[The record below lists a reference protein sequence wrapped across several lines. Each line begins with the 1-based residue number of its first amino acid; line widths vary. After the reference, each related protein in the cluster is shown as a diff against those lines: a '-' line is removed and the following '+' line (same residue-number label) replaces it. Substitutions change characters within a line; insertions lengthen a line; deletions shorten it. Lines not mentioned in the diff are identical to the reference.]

1 MIGGTKNSTYFNI
14 NSRCTIFTQITK
26 FCKNILSRK
35 QLDQTPDVQDTASEA
50 ASNTRKD
57 RDSASKKAP
66 SQTRSH
72 ETTVSTPAPV
82 ITQDTPV
89 LGLNELKLE
98 KGQHPVNHNLI
109 SENALKVLYRLH
121 KSGYQAYLVGGG
133 VRDIFIGQEPK
144 DFDIA
149 TNAEPEQI
157 KKLFHNCRLVGRRFR
172 LAHILFGRD
181 MIEVA
186 TFRGHHVEEENQQTS
201 KQSDGGMLLRDNVYG
216 TISEDAERRDFTVNA
231 LYYNIADRAV
241 YDFAGGLA
249 DLQSKQLRLIGD
261 PETRYREDPVR
272 MLRAVRFAAKLD
284 MQISPDAAAPIKQL
298 ASLLS
303 SIPAARLFEE
313 TLKLFLNGQGL
324 ATYKLMKA
332 HGLFQPLFPLVSKYL
347 NEDGSSNCDKFIE
360 IALENTDNRINAG
373 KRVTPAYLYAAML
386 WYPLEALAEERVIDS
401 GLNYNDAL
409 LLAMN
414 DALDSQTKSIAIP
427 RRFTSTIR
435 DIWHLQGRLPRRQ
448 GKRAEKAFEHLK
460 FRAGFDFLEMRADIQ
475 GGDLVEVTQWWQDY
489 QNANATGRLNLV
501 KELNSPAGKKT
512 RPRRVKKKKPAA
524 TTHVDQ
530 STDNGTDNNVGNNAE

>member
-1 MIGGTKNSTYFNI
+1 MAAQIIPAIVITFNP

-26 FCKNILSRK
+26 FCKKLLCRTP
-35 QLDQTPDVQDTASEA
+35 LDITADVDQATAVTAPKAPQE
-50 ASNTRKD
+50 
-57 RDSASKKAP
+57 RDSQCQASHP
-66 SQTRSH
+66 
-72 ETTVSTPAPV
+72 VPANS
-82 ITQDTPV
+82 
-89 LGLNELKLE
+89 LALNEIKLE
-98 KGQHPVNHNLI
+98 KGQHPVSHNLI

-149 TNAEPEQI
+149 TNAEPEEI

-186 TFRGHHVEEENQQTS
+186 TFRGHHDEDQNQQTA

-216 TISEDAERRDFTVNA
+216 SISEDAERRDFTVNA

-249 DLQSKQLRLIGD
+249 DLADKQLRLIGD

-272 MLRAVRFAAKLD
+272 MLRAARFAAKLD
-284 MQISPDAAAPIKQL
+284 MRINPETAEPIKRL
-298 ASLLS
+298 ASLLQ
-303 SIPAARLFEE
+303 SIPSARLFEE

-324 ATYKLMKA
+324 LTYKIMREY
-332 HGLFQPLFPLVSKYL
+332 GLFQPLFPLVSKYL
-347 NEDGSSNCDKFIE
+347 NEDGNSHCDKFIE
-360 IALENTDNRINAG
+360 LALENTDRRINSG

-401 GLNYNDAL
+401 GLSYNDAL

-414 DALDSQTKSIAIP
+414 DALDSQIKTIAIP
-427 RRFTSTIR
+427 RRFTATIR
-435 DIWHLQGRLPRRQ
+435 DIWHLQSRLPRRQ

-460 FRAGFDFLEMRADIQ
+460 FRAGFDFLEMRAQIQ

-489 QNANATGRLNLV
+489 QTANATGRLALIKAINA
-501 KELNSPAGKKT
+501 PAGSKS
-512 RPRRVKKKKPAA
+512 RPRRAKNKK
-524 TTHVDQ
+524 TTAKQSDQ
-530 STDNGTDNNVGNNAE
+530 

>member
-1 MIGGTKNSTYFNI
+1 M
-14 NSRCTIFTQITK
+14 
-26 FCKNILSRK
+26 
-35 QLDQTPDVQDTASEA
+35 QDTTSEA

-72 ETTVSTPAPV
+72 ETAVATPAPV

-324 ATYKLMKA
+324 ATYKLMKE

-435 DIWHLQGRLPRRQ
+435 DIWHLQSRLPRRQ

-489 QNANATGRLNLV
+489 QSANATGRQNLI

-524 TTHVDQ
+524 TTIV
-530 STDNGTDNNVGNNAE
+530 DNNSDNSADNNAE

>member
-1 MIGGTKNSTYFNI
+1 MQETTSE
-14 NSRCTIFTQITK
+14 
-26 FCKNILSRK
+26 
-35 QLDQTPDVQDTASEA
+35 TASK
-50 ASNTRKD
+50 TRKD
-57 RDSASKKAP
+57 RDAASKNAP
-66 SQTRSH
+66 SETRS
-72 ETTVSTPAPV
+72 TKTSVAVPASVVP
-82 ITQDTPV
+82 QNAQN

-186 TFRGHHVEEENQQTS
+186 TFRGHHVEEKEQNQQTS

-272 MLRAVRFAAKLD
+272 MLRAVRFSAKLD
-284 MQISPDAAAPIKQL
+284 MQISPEAKAPIKQL
-298 ASLLS
+298 ANLLQ

-313 TLKLFLNGQGL
+313 TLKLFLNGHGL
-324 ATYKLMKA
+324 ATYKLMKE
-332 HGLFQPLFPLVSKYL
+332 HGLFQPLFPLVSKYQ

-360 IALENTDNRINAG
+360 IALENTDSRINAG

-401 GLNYNDAL
+401 GLNYSDAL

-460 FRAGFDFLEMRADIQ
+460 FRAGFDFLEMRAEIQ
-475 GGDLVEVTQWWQDY
+475 GGDLVEVTQWWRDY
-489 QNANATGRLNLV
+489 QTANATGRQNLI
-501 KELNSPAGKKT
+501 KELNAPAGKKT
-512 RPRRVKKKKPAA
+512 RPRRAKKKKPANESDA
-524 TTHVDQ
+524 
-530 STDNGTDNNVGNNAE
+530 

>member
-1 MIGGTKNSTYFNI
+1 MKE
-14 NSRCTIFTQITK
+14 
-26 FCKNILSRK
+26 
-35 QLDQTPDVQDTASEA
+35 TASET

-57 RDSASKKAP
+57 RDAQSKN
-66 SQTRSH
+66 
-72 ETTVSTPAPV
+72 TPEDTHSNTAVAPV
-82 ITQDTPV
+82 VQQDVQV

-98 KGQHPVNHNLI
+98 KGQHPINHNLI

-186 TFRGHHVEEENQQTS
+186 TFRGHHVEEKEQEKEQNQQTS

-272 MLRAVRFAAKLD
+272 MLRAVRFSAKLD
-284 MQISPDAAAPIKQL
+284 MQISPDAAEPIKRM
-298 ASLLS
+298 ANLLQ

-313 TLKLFLNGQGL
+313 TLKLFLNGHGL
-324 ATYKLMKA
+324 ATYKLMKE
-332 HGLFQPLFPLVSKYL
+332 HGLFQPLFPLVSKYQ
-347 NEDGSSNCDKFIE
+347 NEDGSSNCDKFIQ
-360 IALENTDNRINAG
+360 IALDNTDRRINAG

-386 WYPLEALAEERVIDS
+386 WYPLEAMAEERVIDS
-401 GLNYNDAL
+401 GLNYSDAL

-414 DALDSQTKSIAIP
+414 DALDSQIKSIAIP

-460 FRAGFDFLEMRADIQ
+460 FRAGFDFLEMRAEIQ
-475 GGDLVEVTQWWQDY
+475 GGDLVEVTQWWRDY
-489 QNANATGRLNLV
+489 QTANATGRQNLI
-501 KELNSPAGKKT
+501 KELNAPIGKKT
-512 RPRRVKKKKPAA
+512 RPRRAKKKKPASESDA
-524 TTHVDQ
+524 
-530 STDNGTDNNVGNNAE
+530 

>member
-1 MIGGTKNSTYFNI
+1 MLFGRKERDIADVESNSTAAKSAQI
-14 NSRCTIFTQITK
+14 ETSTLTQDIAEE
-26 FCKNILSRK
+26 I
-35 QLDQTPDVQDTASEA
+35 
-50 ASNTRKD
+50 
-57 RDSASKKAP
+57 
-66 SQTRSH
+66 
-72 ETTVSTPAPV
+72 STPVPTTSAAPV
-82 ITQDTPV
+82 TMQ
-89 LGLNELKLE
+89 EFKLE
-98 KGQHPVNHNLI
+98 KGQHPITHNLL

-149 TNAEPEQI
+149 TNAEPEQV

-181 MIEVA
+181 VIEVA
-186 TFRGHHVEEENQQTS
+186 TFRGHHEDGQNQQTS

-216 TISEDAERRDFTVNA
+216 SISEDAERRDFTVNA

-241 YDFAGGLA
+241 YDFAGGIA
-249 DLQSKQLRLIGD
+249 DLEQKQLRLIGD

-272 MLRAVRFAAKLD
+272 MLRAIRFAAKLD
-284 MQISPDAAAPIKQL
+284 MKISPETAEPIHRL
-298 ASLLS
+298 ANLLQ

-313 TLKLFLNGQGL
+313 TLKLFLNGKGL
-324 ATYKLMKA
+324 ATYQLLREY
-332 HGLFQPLFPLVSKYL
+332 GLFQQLFPLVSQYL
-347 NEDGSSNCDKFIE
+347 ADDGSSNCDKFIE
-360 IALENTDNRINAG
+360 IALANTDRRINSG

-386 WYPLEALAEERVIDS
+386 WYPLEAIAEEHAIDS
-401 GLNYNDAL
+401 GLSHSDAM

-414 DALDSQTKSIAIP
+414 DALDSQIKTIAIP

-460 FRAGFDFLEMRADIQ
+460 FRAGFDFLEMRAEIQ
-475 GGDLVEVTQWWQDY
+475 GGELVEVTQWWRDY
-489 QNANATGRLNLV
+489 QSANATGRQKLV
-501 KELNSPAGKKT
+501 KTLTMGKGGNSKRT
-512 RPRRVKKKKPAA
+512 RRPKKKKP
-524 TTHVDQ
+524 VND
-530 STDNGTDNNVGNNAE
+530 DNS

>member
-1 MIGGTKNSTYFNI
+1 MKE
-14 NSRCTIFTQITK
+14 
-26 FCKNILSRK
+26 
-35 QLDQTPDVQDTASEA
+35 TASET
-50 ASNTRKD
+50 ASKTRKD
-57 RDSASKKAP
+57 RDAQSKNAP
-66 SQTRSH
+66 EDTHSNTAVGPLAQ
-72 ETTVSTPAPV
+72 
-82 ITQDTPV
+82 QDVPN

-98 KGQHPVNHNLI
+98 KGQHPINHNLI

-186 TFRGHHVEEENQQTS
+186 TFRGHHVEEKEKEQNQQTS

-272 MLRAVRFAAKLD
+272 MLRAVRFSAKLD
-284 MQISPDAAAPIKQL
+284 MQISPDAAEPIKRM
-298 ASLLS
+298 ANLLQ

-313 TLKLFLNGQGL
+313 TLKLFLNGNGL
-324 ATYKLMKA
+324 ATYKLMKE
-332 HGLFQPLFPLVSKYL
+332 HGLFQPLFPLVSKYQ
-347 NEDGSSNCDKFIE
+347 NEDGSSNCDKFIQ
-360 IALENTDNRINAG
+360 IALDNTDRRINSG

-386 WYPLEALAEERVIDS
+386 WYPLEAMAEERVIDS
-401 GLNYNDAL
+401 GLNYSDAL

-414 DALDSQTKSIAIP
+414 DALDSQIKSIAIP

-460 FRAGFDFLEMRADIQ
+460 FRAGFDFLEMRAEIQ
-475 GGDLVEVTQWWQDY
+475 GGDLVEVTQWWRDY
-489 QNANATGRLNLV
+489 QTANATGRQNLI

-512 RPRRVKKKKPAA
+512 RPRRAKKKKPASESDA
-524 TTHVDQ
+524 
-530 STDNGTDNNVGNNAE
+530 S

>member
-1 MIGGTKNSTYFNI
+1 M
-14 NSRCTIFTQITK
+14 
-26 FCKNILSRK
+26 
-35 QLDQTPDVQDTASEA
+35 ASAA
-50 ASNTRKD
+50 ASKTRND
-57 RDSASKKAP
+57 RDTQSKDAP
-66 SQTRSH
+66 EETRS
-72 ETTVSTPAPV
+72 TNAIAPV
-82 ITQDTPV
+82 PASVVQPDAQN

-98 KGQHPVNHNLI
+98 KGQHPVSHNLI

-241 YDFAGGLA
+241 YDYAGGLA

-298 ASLLS
+298 ASLLQ
-303 SIPAARLFEE
+303 SIPSARLFEE
-313 TLKLFLNGQGL
+313 TLKLFLNGKGL
-324 ATYKLMKA
+324 ATYKLMKEY
-332 HGLFQPLFPLVSKYL
+332 GLFQPLFPLVSKYL
-347 NEDGSSNCDKFIE
+347 NEDGSSNGDKFIE
-360 IALENTDNRINAG
+360 IALENTDSRINAG

-435 DIWHLQGRLPRRQ
+435 DIWHLQSRLPRRQ

-475 GGDLVEVTQWWQDY
+475 GGDLVEVTQWWSDY
-489 QNANATGRLNLV
+489 QSANATGRLNLV
-501 KELNSPAGKKT
+501 KELNAPAVKKT
-512 RPRRVKKKKPAA
+512 RPRRVKKKKPASE
-524 TTHVDQ
+524 TIEQNNDQ
-530 STDNGTDNNVGNNAE
+530 SNNQSND

>member
-1 MIGGTKNSTYFNI
+1 M
-14 NSRCTIFTQITK
+14 
-26 FCKNILSRK
+26 
-35 QLDQTPDVQDTASEA
+35 DQTSDATEA
-50 ASNTRKD
+50 PVTASNTRKD
-57 RDSASKKAP
+57 RDIP
-66 SQTRSH
+66 SQKKPQQTRKT
-72 ETTVSTPAPV
+72 ETSAPAPIV
-82 ITQDTPV
+82 AQSDED
-89 LGLNELKLE
+89 LALNGFKLE
-98 KGQHPVNHNLI
+98 KGQHPVSHNLI

-186 TFRGHHVEEENQQTS
+186 TFRGHHVEEQNQQTS

-284 MQISPDAAAPIKQL
+284 MQISPEAAEPIKRM
-298 ASLLS
+298 ANLLQ

-324 ATYKLMKA
+324 ATYKLMKE
-332 HGLFQPLFPLVSKYL
+332 HGLFQPLFPLVSKYQD
-347 NEDGSSNCDKFIE
+347 ESGTSNCDKFIQ
-360 IALENTDNRINAG
+360 IALENTDRRINAG

-386 WYPLEALAEERVIDS
+386 WYPLEAIAEERVIDS

-460 FRAGFDFLEMRADIQ
+460 FRAGFDFLEMRAEIQ
-475 GGDLVEVTQWWQDY
+475 GGDLVEVTQWWRDY
-489 QNANATGRLNLV
+489 QSANATGRQNLI
-501 KELNSPAGKKT
+501 KDLNSPTGKKT
-512 RPRRVKKKKPAA
+512 RPRRVKKKKPAN
-524 TTHVDQ
+524 TN
-530 STDNGTDNNVGNNAE
+530 SNSNENNGE

>member
-1 MIGGTKNSTYFNI
+1 MIQYILLLFNI

-26 FCKNILSRK
+26 FCKKILSRK
-35 QLDQTPDVQDTASEA
+35 QVDLTSDVNATTSVTAQPA
-50 ASNTRKD
+50 PQD
-57 RDSASKKAP
+57 RDAQCNDAP
-66 SQTRSH
+66 QQNQSDIATAPANIVQLT
-72 ETTVSTPAPV
+72 ET
-82 ITQDTPV
+82 
-89 LGLNELKLE
+89 KLE
-98 KGQHPVNHNLI
+98 KGQHPVTHNLL

-181 MIEVA
+181 VIEVA
-186 TFRGHHVEEENQQTS
+186 TFRGHHAEEQNQQTA

-216 TISEDAERRDFTVNA
+216 DISEDAERRDFTVNA

-241 YDFAGGLA
+241 YDFTGGLA
-249 DLQSKQLRLIGD
+249 DLENQQLRLIGD

-272 MLRAVRFAAKLD
+272 MLRAVRFAAKLN
-284 MQISPDAAAPIKQL
+284 MQISPETEEPIKRL
-298 ASLLS
+298 SSLLQ

-324 ATYKLMKA
+324 PTYKLLKQY
-332 HGLFQPLFPLVSKYL
+332 GLFQILFPLVSKYQ

-360 IALENTDNRINAG
+360 IALENTDRRINSG

-414 DALDSQTKSIAIP
+414 DALDSQIKSISIP
-427 RRFTSTIR
+427 RRFTATIR
-435 DIWHLQGRLPRRQ
+435 DIWHLQTRLPRRQ

-460 FRAGFDFLEMRADIQ
+460 FRAGFDFLEMRAQIQ
-475 GGDLVEVTQWWQDY
+475 GGELIEITQWWRDY
-489 QNANATGRLNLV
+489 QSSNATGRQALIKSL
-501 KELNSPAGKKT
+501 SSGHSAGNRK
-512 RPRRVKKKKPAA
+512 RPRRAKKKKPASSQN
-524 TTHVDQ
+524 D
-530 STDNGTDNNVGNNAE
+530 

>member
-1 MIGGTKNSTYFNI
+1 MKET
-14 NSRCTIFTQITK
+14 
-26 FCKNILSRK
+26 
-35 QLDQTPDVQDTASEA
+35 VSET

-57 RDSASKKAP
+57 RDAQSKN
-66 SQTRSH
+66 
-72 ETTVSTPAPV
+72 TPEDTHSNTAVAPV
-82 ITQDTPV
+82 VPQDV
-89 LGLNELKLE
+89 QNLGLNELKLE

-186 TFRGHHVEEENQQTS
+186 TFRGHHVEEKEQNQQTS

-272 MLRAVRFAAKLD
+272 MLRAVRFSAKLD
-284 MQISPDAAAPIKQL
+284 MQISPEAEAPIKQL
-298 ASLLS
+298 ASLLQ

-313 TLKLFLNGQGL
+313 TLKLFLNGHGL
-324 ATYKLMKA
+324 ATYKLMKK
-332 HGLFQPLFPLVSKYL
+332 HGLFQPLFPLVSKYQ
-347 NEDGSSNCDKFIE
+347 NEDGSSNCDKFIQ
-360 IALENTDNRINAG
+360 IALDNTDRRINAG

-386 WYPLEALAEERVIDS
+386 WYPLEAMAEERVIDS
-401 GLNYNDAL
+401 GLNYSDAL

-460 FRAGFDFLEMRADIQ
+460 FRAGFDFLEMRAEIQ
-475 GGDLVEVTQWWQDY
+475 GGDLVEVTQWWRDY
-489 QNANATGRLNLV
+489 QTANATGRQNLI
-501 KELNSPAGKKT
+501 KELNAPAGKKT
-512 RPRRVKKKKPAA
+512 RPRRAKKKKPASESDA
-524 TTHVDQ
+524 
-530 STDNGTDNNVGNNAE
+530 

>member
-1 MIGGTKNSTYFNI
+1 M
-14 NSRCTIFTQITK
+14 QE
-26 FCKNILSRK
+26 
-35 QLDQTPDVQDTASEA
+35 TASA
-50 ASNTRKD
+50 AAPKARND
-57 RDSASKKAP
+57 RDTQSKDAP
-66 SQTRSH
+66 EDTRS
-72 ETTVSTPAPV
+72 TNAIAPV
-82 ITQDTPV
+82 PASVVQPDAQN

-98 KGQHPVNHNLI
+98 KGQHPVSHNLI

-241 YDFAGGLA
+241 YDYAGGLA

-298 ASLLS
+298 ASLLQ
-303 SIPAARLFEE
+303 SIPSARLFEE
-313 TLKLFLNGQGL
+313 TLKLFLNGKGL
-324 ATYKLMKA
+324 ATYKLMKEY
-332 HGLFQPLFPLVSKYL
+332 GLFQPLFPLVSKYL
-347 NEDGSSNCDKFIE
+347 NEDGSSNGDKFIE
-360 IALENTDNRINAG
+360 IALENTDSRINAG

-435 DIWHLQGRLPRRQ
+435 DIWHLQSRLPRRQ

-475 GGDLVEVTQWWQDY
+475 GGDLVEVTQWWSDY
-489 QNANATGRLNLV
+489 QSANATGRLNLV
-501 KELNSPAGKKT
+501 KELNAPAVKKT
-512 RPRRVKKKKPAA
+512 RPRRVKKKKPAGE
-524 TTHVDQ
+524 TIEQNNDQ
-530 STDNGTDNNVGNNAE
+530 SNDQSND